1 MKRPLIFLIALWA
14 GLCGAQ
20 GLTQKLVG
28 AEDLSV
34 GDRFKLEIRAELDL
48 RTVVVPD
55 TLSVFQVLGTRVF
68 KDPSGRRGL
77 EVIIVPLYP
86 GSHSFPRLEV
96 KPADDSRESL
106 FTDRF
111 RLNIIPVRTAADT
124 LLVDIKPLEKYPL
137 QLPWWLYPALL
148 GLAVA
153 GLVFAW
159 LLRPGTAKI
168 QESAPERPPAP
179 VTPDPAWKTALNRL
193 EALVTEEL
201 MSRGQFKL
209 HHFRLADILRQ
220 FLESKY
226 RFAALEMCT
235 SEIEQVTQRIRV
247 DAAAEVLA
255 FLRHCDRVKF
265 AKYQPT
271 QDEARALEDWLRDWL
286 RSFEVEEARR
296 VLATVGGGS
305 A

>member
-1 MKRPLIFLIALWA
+1 MKRLLIFLTALWV

-34 GDRFKLEIRAELDL
+34 GDRFKLEIRADLDL
-48 RTVVVPD
+48 RAVVVPD
-55 TLSVFQVLGTRVF
+55 TLSVFRVLGTRVF
-68 KDPSGRRGL
+68 QDPNGRRGL
-77 EVIIVPLYP
+77 EVTIVPLYP

-96 KPADDSRESL
+96 KPAADSREPL

-137 QLPWWLYPALL
+137 LLRWLLYPAIL
-148 GLAVA
+148 GVAVA
-153 GLVFAW
+153 GLVLVFLHKPRAA
-159 LLRPGTAKI
+159 TI
-168 QESAPERPPAP
+168 QEPAPERPPAP
-179 VTPDPAWKTALNRL
+179 IIPDPAWKTALNSL
-193 EALVTEEL
+193 EALVAEEL
-201 MSRGQFKL
+201 MSRGQYKL

-226 RFAALEMCT
+226 RFSALEMCT

-247 DAAAEVLA
+247 DSPADVLA
-255 FLRHCDRVKF
+255 FLRQCDKVKF
-265 AKYQPT
+265 AKYQPS
-271 QDEARALEDWLRDWL
+271 QSEATGLEDWLRGWL
-286 RSFEVEEARR
+286 RGFEMEEARLK
-296 VLATVGGGS
+296 LATMGGGS